1 MSDDDVA
8 VPSSGENAVPVGIYP
23 IEWEADVV
31 LRDGSTTHVRPIRPD
46 DAEALQK
53 FHVAQSERSIYM
65 RFFAPLARLPERDLR
80 RFTVVDYMDRVALIA
95 VSTASDD
102 ENDAETII
110 GVARFDRIESQEAEV
125 AFNVADSQQGKGV
138 GTVLLEHIATAA
150 RERGIRRFTAEVL
163 MQNRKMLAI
172 FREAG
177 YQVTQEMADG
187 VVTLVIDLDPTEKS
201 RSVMAE
207 RERRAEARSI
217 EGLFASRSVVVVTS
231 KDGGPTQQSTRLARR
246 AIDNLIASKR
256 SLAETGDAE
265 NVENSDDPGVVPDE
279 QLRIAIVGVEPALQ
293 VPAEGVDYYDALSD
307 VPGPVD
313 LAVLSV
319 PAEQA
324 PRVVRGLAHLEV
336 RGIVLLSEG
345 FAETGP
351 DGLGLQR
358 TFIRAA
364 HMAGMRVIGPGSYG
378 LLNTAGGAPIN
389 ATVADQ
395 EPRPGN
401 VGVFCQSAAT
411 AVTLLASVNRRGLGI
426 SSFLSAGNRAD
437 VSGNDLMQFWQE
449 DSRTEVVCL
458 FLESIGNPRK
468 FSRIARRLSLVKPV
482 VVVTAGKS
490 GHVVPPG
497 HAVRTTRAPRRT
509 LEEML
514 RQAGVIRAENTHQ
527 MIDIAQ
533 LLDSQPLPR
542 GKRVGIVANSAAL
555 AALVAEA
562 AASAGLIVSTA
573 DIGIVA
579 EDASDE
585 QVLKTIDHTYSDENC
600 DAVVAVNIPILGTV
614 NPVFG
619 TAIAAAAARTGRT
632 TVASVLGSHGLVEEL
647 RARTPEHTDA
657 QIPAYATPEDA
668 VLALAAVVRYA
679 AWRDQDHGTFVEPDG
694 VDEDA
699 ARELVEAWCT
709 GTDDVVL
716 DSAQV
721 AQLLSCYG
729 IGVEPS
735 REVDTIEEAV
745 VAGHELG
752 WPVVLKSTVEALRH
766 RADLG
771 GVRLDI
777 PDEAALRADFLHM
790 SSRLETQIGRPSPL
804 EVQSM
809 VTEGVA
815 CVIRST
821 EDPLFGPVVS
831 FGLAGDAVDLLGD
844 VSYAIPPLTDVDVAA
859 MVHSVR
865 AAPRLFG
872 YRGLPA
878 MDTDALEDL
887 LARISQLADHL
898 PEVRQLELHPAV
910 VAIDG
915 ARVVGARIVLGRS
928 KRPDETRRA
937 LAG

>member
-1 MSDDDVA
+1 MSDNDAPVA
-8 VPSSGENAVPVGIYP
+8 DSDENTVPGGVYPV
-23 IEWEADVV
+23 EWEADVV
-31 LRDGSTTHVRPIRPD
+31 LRDGSTTHIRPIRPD
-46 DAEALQK
+46 DATALQT

-80 RFTVVDYMDRVALIA
+80 RFTVVDYIDRAALIA
-95 VSTASDD
+95 VSTKS
-102 ENDAETII
+102 EGETDAESII
-110 GVARFDRIESQEAEV
+110 GVARFDRVEADDAEV
-125 AFNVADSQQGKGV
+125 AFNVADSQQGRGV
-138 GTVLLEHIATAA
+138 GTVLLEHIAAAA

-163 MQNRKMLAI
+163 MQNRQMLAI

-177 YQVTQEMADG
+177 YLVSQEMADG
-187 VVTLVIDLDPTEKS
+187 VVSLTIDLDPTEES

-217 EGLFASRSVVVVTS
+217 EGLFASRSVVVVTAQ
-231 KDGGPTQQSTRLARR
+231 DEQTQQPTRLAQR
-246 AIDNLIASKR
+246 AIDNLVAQHSE
-256 SLAETGDAE
+256 SS
-265 NVENSDDPGVVPDE
+265 NSQV
-279 QLRIAIVGVEPALQ
+279 RIAVVGLDAAQQLW
-293 VPAEGVDYYDALSD
+293 ATGVTYYDSVLD

-313 LAVLSV
+313 LAVL
-319 PAEQA
+319 ALAAARA
-324 PRVVRGLAHLEV
+324 PGVVRELAHLQV
-336 RGIVLLSEG
+336 RGIVVLSEG

-351 DGLGLQR
+351 EGLRLQR

-378 LLNTAGGAPIN
+378 LLNTLGEAPIN

-395 EPRPGN
+395 EPKAGN
-401 VGVFCQSAAT
+401 VGIFCQSAAT
-411 AVTLLASVNRRGLGI
+411 AVTVLASVNRRGLGL
-426 SSFLSAGNRAD
+426 STFLSAGNRAD

-533 LLDSQPLPR
+533 LLDTQPLPQ
-542 GKRVGIVANSAAL
+542 GKRVGIIANSAAL

-562 AASAGLIVSTA
+562 VASAGLLVST

-579 EDASDE
+579 EDASDD
-585 QVLKTIDHTYSDENC
+585 QVQQTIDRTYSDETC
-600 DAVVAVNIPILGTV
+600 DAVVAVNIPILGAV
-614 NPVFG
+614 NPLFG
-619 TAIAAAAARTGRT
+619 TAIAKAAARTRRT
-632 TVASVLGSHGLVEEL
+632 TVASVLGTHGLTEEL
-647 RARTPEHTDA
+647 RVQSPQNDET

-668 VLALAAVVRYA
+668 VQALAAVVRYA
-679 AWRDQDHGTFVEPDG
+679 AWRDQDHGTFVKPDR

-699 ARELVEAWCT
+699 ARGLVEAWSA
-709 GTDDVVL
+709 GEDDVAL
-716 DSAQV
+716 SSAQV
-721 AQLLSCYG
+721 AELLSCYG
-729 IGVEPS
+729 ITVEPS
-735 REVDTIEEAV
+735 REVNTVDQAV
-745 VAGHELG
+745 AAAHDLG
-752 WPVVLKSTVEALRH
+752 WPIVLKSTFEGLRH

-777 PDEAALRADFLHM
+777 ADEAALRADYTHM
-790 SSRLETQIGRPSPL
+790 AARLETQLGHPTPL

-815 CVIRST
+815 CVIRSS

-844 VSYAIPPLTDVDVAA
+844 VSYAIPPLTDVDIAA

-878 MDTDALEDL
+878 MDIAALEDVL
-887 LARISQLADHL
+887 TRISQLADHL
-898 PEVRQLELHPAV
+898 PEVRQLELHPV
-910 VAIDG
+910 VAAVDG

-928 KRPDETRRA
+928 GRPDETRRA